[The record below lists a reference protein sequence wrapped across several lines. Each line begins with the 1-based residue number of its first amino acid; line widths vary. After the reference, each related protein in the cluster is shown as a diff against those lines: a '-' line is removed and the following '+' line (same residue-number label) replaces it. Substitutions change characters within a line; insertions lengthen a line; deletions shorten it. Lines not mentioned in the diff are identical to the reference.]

1 MYDRPSLGATFLRVL
16 VAIGC
21 FVAGYEHVSHQAD
34 AFHDLV
40 INQVLPLPPGAVR
53 PLGILELVCGVI
65 LLLGLA
71 PRLAGLLLLVVA
83 VVSAAHTVRHGD
95 DQLHLIGPAVLALVC
110 LLVIGA
116 GGGRFALLDRIDPA
130 RPRRLARE

>member
-1 MYDRPSLGATFLRVL
+1 MSDRPSIGATFLRVL

-21 FVAGYEHVSHQAD
+21 FVVGYEHVSHQAD

-40 INQVLPLPPGAVR
+40 INQVLPLPPSAVR
-53 PLGILELVCGVI
+53 PLGVLELVCGVI
-65 LLLGLA
+65 LLVGLA
-71 PRLAGLLLLVVA
+71 PRLAGVLLLVVA
-83 VVSAAHTVRHGD
+83 IVSAVYTLQHGED
-95 DQLHLIGPAVLALVC
+95 PLHLIGPAVLAVVC

-130 RPRRLARE
+130 RPRRLVRE

>member
-21 FVAGYEHVSHQAD
+21 FVAGYEHVSHQSD

-40 INQVLPLPPGAVR
+40 INQVLPLAPGAVR
-53 PLGILELVCGVI
+53 PLGFLELVCGVI

-71 PRLAGLLLLVVA
+71 PRLAGLLLLIVGIASA
-83 VVSAAHTVRHGD
+83 VHTLQHGGD
-95 DQLHLIGPAVLALVC
+95 RLHLIGPAVLAFVC

-130 RPRRLARE
+130 RPRRLVRE